1 MQWFQ
6 YLIAPLIAGTVAA
19 FASTYLTAR
28 FSFNRFVQE
37 QWWQARRDAYESI
50 IRALSEIIFDSHSEF
65 VRLRTSGEIIPP
77 KTPDREK
84 QLTWNLQEIA
94 SGGAYIV
101 SDKTVATVEDLLKK
115 LSGPNDGDA
124 DTFKRAYDAASKALQ
139 EIKAEAHHHLGVK

>member
-6 YLIAPLIAGTVAA
+6 YLIAPLIAGAVAA

-65 VRLRTSGEIIPP
+65 VRLRTGGEIIPP
-77 KTPDREK
+77 KAPDRERGAGRG
-84 QLTWNLQEIA
+84 LFRVHEHDSAAPRFVLFEAWAFLLVA
-94 SGGAYIV
+94 SGDFPQLGFLRFV
-101 SDKTVATVEDLLKK
+101 HQHRSRLVKSVVAK
-115 LSGPNDGDA
+115 
-124 DTFKRAYDAASKALQ
+124 AAKSPS
-139 EIKAEAHHHLGVK
+139 